1 MYDILVVGRLTSCD
15 IIFSGLKRLPGPGEE
30 EFCHDFF
37 IKAGSSANVAI
48 GLAKLGINTGFLT
61 EIGQD
66 YLGKMV
72 FDFIVENGVKDDEIL
87 RPKDFRT
94 CVSAVL
100 STKNDRGFATFWD
113 ASNSV
118 LTDEIINK
126 RIKTAPY
133 IYTDI
138 VHCMESQA
146 SEIAWENKTKLI
158 VDSVWNKEM
167 KLDRIKNILR
177 KTEIFTANEIEAA
190 IITGEENPIKALS
203 ILEKYSKN
211 TVIKLGPNGCIASN
225 EGRFMKIPA
234 VEKFEPVD
242 TTGAGDLFVSG
253 MLYGYLNDWEFQKC
267 LMLGNITGGL
277 GVTFYGG
284 TDDVFN
290 YENVMSHF
298 NQLLCT
304 N

>member
-15 IIFSGLKRLPGPGEE
+15 IIFSGMKKLPEPGEE
-30 EFCHDFF
+30 EFCQDFF

-48 GLAKLGINTGFLT
+48 GLSKLGVNTGFLT
-61 EIGQD
+61 EIGKD
-66 YLGKMV
+66 YLGKLV
-72 FDFIVENGVKDDEIL
+72 YNLIAENGVNVDEII
-87 RPKDFRT
+87 RPDGYRT

-126 RIKTAPY
+126 RIIAAPY
-133 IYTDI
+133 IFTDI
-138 VHCMESQA
+138 VHCMKSQV
-146 SEIAWENKTKLI
+146 SEIAWENKAKLI
-158 VDSVWNKEM
+158 VDCAWNEEM

-177 KTEIFTANEIEAA
+177 KTEIFTANEMEAS

-203 ILEKYSKN
+203 VLEKYSKN
-211 TVIKLGPNGCIASN
+211 TVIKLGSNGCIASN
-225 EGRFMKIPA
+225 EGRFIKIPA

-284 TDDVFN
+284 IDDVFN

-298 NQLLCT
+298 NQLICI